1 MFPANFNY
9 IRPKS
14 LADAVRFLSDHP
26 EDAKI
31 LAGGQSLIPM
41 LKLRLAMLD
50 YLVDIGRLAELKR
63 IEESGDSL
71 RIGSLVRHADIES
84 SALIARACPLL
95 AETAGE
101 IGDVQVRNRGT
112 IGGSLAHGD
121 PAADF
126 AAAILALDARISVTG
141 PGGQRTIAAQDFFT
155 DLMTTA
161 LQPNEILTSIEVPK
175 LAPHTGSAYVK
186 MHQQAS
192 GFAIVGVASVV
203 SLDAAG
209 KVSHARIGVTGVT
222 SVPYRASRAEE
233 ALLGKTPDANAIAEA
248 SARAALGPRADD
260 ALADIHASAHY
271 RREMAKVYAHRSMEK
286 AVERTGTK

>member
-9 IRPKS
+9 VRPKS
-14 LADAVRFLSDHP
+14 LAEAVRFLNDHP
-26 EDAKI
+26 EDAKV

-41 LKLRLAMLD
+41 LKLRLAMLE

-63 IEESGDSL
+63 IEEAGDSL
-71 RIGSLVRHADIES
+71 RIGGLVRHTDIES
-84 SALIARACPLL
+84 SALIARTCPLL

-126 AAAILALDARISVTG
+126 PAAILALEARLSITG
-141 PGGQRTIAAQDFFT
+141 PNGQRTIAAQDFFT

-161 LQPNEILTSIEVPK
+161 LQPNEILTSIEVSK
-175 LAPHTGSAYVK
+175 LAPHTGSAYAK

-192 GFAIVGVASVV
+192 GFAIVGVASIVA
-203 SLDAAG
+203 LDGAG
-209 KVSHARIGVTGVT
+209 KVSYVRIGVTGVT
-222 SVPYRASRAEE
+222 PVPYRALRAEE
-233 ALLGKTPDANAIAEA
+233 MLLGKTPDANAIAEA
-248 SARAALGPRADD
+248 SAHVAQNPRADD

-271 RREMAKVYAHRSMEK
+271 RREMANVYAQRSLKK
-286 AVERTGTK
+286 AVERASAK